1 MAWQDSL
8 RILKQGTNEIIG
20 EEDLVEKLKRADSG
34 GPPLRV
40 KLGLDPTAPD
50 IHIGH
55 TVPLRKMREFQDL
68 GHEAYLII
76 GDFTGRIGDPS
87 QKSETRKQLTTE
99 EVMQNARTYQEQ
111 FRKILDPE
119 KTHLVFNSDW
129 FSKWTPEEFLTL
141 SSKYTVARMLERDD
155 FEKRYREGKPI
166 SILEFFYP
174 LLQGYDSIAIEA
186 DVELGGTDQKFNLLV
201 GRQLQKEY
209 GQRPQALIMTPL
221 LEGTD
226 GVQKMSKS
234 LNNYIG
240 INEPPGEIYG
250 KTMSISDDLLK
261 SYITLTTDLRGK
273 ELDKYL
279 ADLENNKINPLE
291 AKKFL
296 ARRLVEMYYDRE
308 AALKAEQEFTKVFSR
323 GNLPEDMPEKEIE
336 GDWLDENGQIRL
348 VHILS
353 QLEMVNSNSEGRRLV
368 KQGGVYIDE
377 ERVEDPNQKIKP
389 RSGMIIRVGK
399 RKFSRLK

>member
-1 MAWQDSL
+1 LSWQESL
-8 RILKQGTNEIIG
+8 KILKQGTHEIIG
-20 EEDLVEKLKRADSG
+20 EEELVEKLKKADSG
-34 GPPLRV
+34 GEPLKV

-99 EVMQNARTYQEQ
+99 EVMENARTYQEQ

-129 FSKWTPEEFLTL
+129 FSKWNPEDFLTL
-141 SSKYTVARMLERDD
+141 ASKYTVARMLERDD
-155 FEKRYREGKPI
+155 FEKRYKEGKPI

-174 LLQGYDSIAIEA
+174 LLQGYDSIAIKA

-201 GRQLQKEY
+201 GRHLQKEY
-209 GQRPQALIMTPL
+209 GQSPQALIMTPL

-240 INEPPGEIYG
+240 INESPGEIYG
-250 KTMSISDDLLK
+250 KTMSISDSLLE
-261 SYITLTTDLRGK
+261 SYITLTTDLKG
-273 ELDKYL
+273 EALEKYL
-279 ADLENNKINPLE
+279 GDLKKNIISPLE

-296 ARRLVEMYYDRE
+296 ARRLVEMYHDKE
-308 AALKAEQEFTKVFSR
+308 SALKAETEFTKVFSR
-323 GNLPEDMPEKEIE
+323 GNLPEEIPEKKIQ
-336 GDWLDENGQIRL
+336 DSWLDEGGMVRL
-348 VHILS
+348 ISLLS
-353 QLEMVNSNSEGRRLV
+353 TLKMVGSNSEGRRMV
-368 KQGGVYIDE
+368 KQGGVYINED
-377 ERVEDPNQKIKP
+377 RVEDPNLEIQP
-389 RSGMIIRVGK
+389 HSGMIIRVGK
-399 RKFSRLK
+399 RKFLRLK